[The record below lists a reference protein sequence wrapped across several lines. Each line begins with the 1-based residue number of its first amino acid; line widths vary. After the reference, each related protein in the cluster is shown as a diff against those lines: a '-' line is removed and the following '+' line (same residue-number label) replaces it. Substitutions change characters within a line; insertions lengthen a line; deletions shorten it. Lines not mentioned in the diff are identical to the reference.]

1 MPIRTPDAIALLAI
15 PLVVVAF
22 KVEGAILPTLCLCM
36 AGAIVVYV
44 IAGHEEVAWN
54 HRIAV
59 CSIIFLVA
67 LGMVVYLYRLNLARE
82 LKEQATPLIAATL
95 PSPVSSNCPIPR
107 GAVALYLGNS
117 VSVVTNFP
125 HVVFRVHGEDV
136 FVLDRDSS
144 DLLISFR
151 VFDDRGHAVA
161 RLERNTFV
169 ATNSASHVKRPS
181 PSSLIVFDDR
191 DTKVLDVQ

>member
-1 MPIRTPDAIALLAI
+1 VLANEALQHGLI
-15 PLVVVAF
+15 SG
-22 KVEGAILPTLCLCM
+22 ERQ
-36 AGAIVVYV
+36 
-44 IAGHEEVAWN
+44 VAWN
-54 HRIAV
+54 RRIAV

-125 HVVFRVHGEDV
+125 QVVFRVHGEDV

-151 VFDDRGHAVA
+151 VFDDRGNAVA

-169 ATNSASHVKRPS
+169 ATNSASHVENAPAFHSIDPGKVVWSHFSTPS
-181 PSSLIVFDDR
+181 NRRWWQKPVCQR
-191 DTKVLDVQ
+191 HR